1 MSAEIDKAAAE
12 ALFEG
17 YSREDP
23 YEVDDNRLGAAIA
36 TLASLAR
43 KAEERAEEAWRQTAA
58 ARSKLEA
65 VEARVRELETAFK
78 HIHVAE
84 QGEPLSDSCAECGL
98 DL

>member
-43 KAEERAEEAWRQTAA
+43 AAEERAQEAWRQTAA

-65 VEARVRELETAFK
+65 AEARVRESEAK
-78 HIHVAE
+78 ME
-84 QGEPLSDSCAECGL
+84 
-98 DL
+98 DLNDRAYRER